1 MTLPMTVMVEVMVT
15 AIVEVI
21 RLMNM
26 PIGSPTLKSSTR
38 TIVRTFMIKNAAPT
52 AQDVRGLGL
61 KATLRSGAQATQN
74 VAVKPRR
81 PSFGVQVVQIS
92 QMGSAEHTVQNAA
105 KLASLT
111 ILTQQKSVAAKPGGL
126 TDYKIA

>member
-1 MTLPMTVMVEVMVT
+1 MTLLMTVMVAAMV
-15 AIVEVI
+15 VVI

-26 PIGSPTLKSSTR
+26 LTGSPTHRYSTR
-38 TIVRTFMIKNAAPT
+38 MIVRTFMIKNAAPI
-52 AQDVRGLGL
+52 ARDVRGLGL

-92 QMGSAEHTVQNAA
+92 LMGSVEHTAQNAA
-105 KLASLT
+105 KLASST
-111 ILTQQKSVAAKPGGL
+111 ILTQRKSAAARLGGL

>member
-1 MTLPMTVMVEVMVT
+1 MTTMVAVMVVT
-15 AIVEVI
+15 KVVVI

-26 PIGSPTLKSSTR
+26 PIGSPTPRSSTR
-38 TIVRTFMIKNAAPT
+38 TIVRIFMIKNVAPI
-52 AQDVRGLGL
+52 AQDVLGLGL
-61 KATLRSGAQATQN
+61 KVTLRSGDQVTQN

-92 QMGSAEHTVQNAA
+92 LMGSVEHTAQNAA

-111 ILTQQKSVAAKPGGL
+111 ILTQRKSAAARLGNL
-126 TDYKIA
+126 TDY

>member
-1 MTLPMTVMVEVMVT
+1 MTVMVA
-15 AIVEVI
+15 AIAEVI
-21 RLMNM
+21 KLMNM
-26 PIGSPTLKSSTR
+26 LIGSPTHRSSIQM
-38 TIVRTFMIKNAAPT
+38 IVRTFMIKNAAPI
-52 AQDVRGLGL
+52 AQDVRGLGR

-74 VAVKPRR
+74 VAVKQRR
-81 PSFGVQVVQIS
+81 PSFGVKVVQIS

-111 ILTQQKSVAAKPGGL
+111 ILTQLKSVAARLGGL

>member
-1 MTLPMTVMVEVMVT
+1 MVAAMV
-15 AIVEVI
+15 AAMAAAKVAVI

-26 PIGSPTLKSSTR
+26 LIGSPTHRYSTR
-38 TIVRTFMIKNAAPT
+38 MIVRTFMIKNVAPI
-52 AQDVRGLGL
+52 ARDVRGLGL
-61 KATLRSGAQATQN
+61 KVTLRSGDQATQN

-81 PSFGVQVVQIS
+81 PSFGVLVVQIL
-92 QMGSAEHTVQNAA
+92 QMGSAEHTVQNAV

-111 ILTQQKSVAAKPGGL
+111 ILTQLKSAAARPGGL